1 AIVCLGL
8 SSIFHLFCC
17 HSERTCLTIYSKF
30 RYPKFRWFRTCL
42 FLALGL
48 SAVIPLTHALVLYGI
63 ELCFSVISLKWIII
77 TGILYIA
84 GALVYG
90 TRIPE
95 KWYPG
100 KFDIYGSSHQIFH
113 LFVLAAALVH
123 YYGVMQSMMYWHK
136 TNYE

>member
-1 AIVCLGL
+1 
-8 SSIFHLFCC
+8 
-17 HSERTCLTIYSKF
+17 
-30 RYPKFRWFRTCL
+30 
-42 FLALGL
+42 LGL
-48 SAVIPLTHALVLYGI
+48 SAVIPLTHAVILYGVT
-63 ELCFSVISLKWIII
+63 LCFSVISLRWLIL

-100 KFDIYGSSHQIFH
+100 KFDICGSSHQIFH
-113 LFVLAAALVH
+113 FFVVAAALIH

-136 TNYE
+136 ENHECTLDIESMKFN